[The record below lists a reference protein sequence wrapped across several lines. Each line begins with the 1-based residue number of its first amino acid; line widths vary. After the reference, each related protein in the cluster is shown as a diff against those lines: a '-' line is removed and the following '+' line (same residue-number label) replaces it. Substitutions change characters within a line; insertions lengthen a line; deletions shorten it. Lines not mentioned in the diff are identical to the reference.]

1 MGGLLPRRPVAL
13 PGPLP
18 YNPRL
23 PGTRR
28 NGRAGHERFCAM
40 KKGIHPDYH
49 FVEVQLNDGTT
60 YKTRTTYGAAGQK
73 VTLDSDPTTHPA
85 STGGQQQLMDRGGRL
100 TRFNKKFAG
109 FVKASGHYA
118 VPDMHTP

>member
-1 MGGLLPRRPVAL
+1 MGGLLPRQAVAMPKAL
-13 PGPLP
+13 P
-18 YNPRL
+18 YKPRL

-28 NGRAGHERFCAM
+28 NGHTGHERLCVM

-60 YKTRTTYGAAGQK
+60 YKTRTTYGTAGQK
-73 VTLDSDPTTHPA
+73 VTLDIDPTTHPA
-85 STGGQQQLMDRGGRL
+85 WTGGQQQLMDRGGRL

-109 FVKASGHYA
+109 FVKS
-118 VPDMHTP
+118 